1 MNISVDNHLRF
12 LFDIQELL
20 QGWGLSQSQANATNI
35 VFGILNILVLAW
47 LADIVT
53 KRIIIVVISRM
64 VAKTKTVW
72 DDILLEKNVL
82 NKLAHLAPALVLWF
96 SVGHVLYQYKVIM
109 GLTQKALSI
118 YMIVITIMAINAF
131 LKGIN
136 EIYRTLPAAQ
146 GKSIKGFTQIVQIVA
161 YFIAAISIISI
172 LTDTPSHKLITG
184 LGAAAAILMLV
195 FKDTILGFVASVQ
208 LSANDM
214 LRIGDWITMQ
224 KYGADGNVIEVTL
237 NTVKVRNFD
246 KTITTIPTYTM
257 VSDSF
262 INWRGTEEESAR
274 RFKKYLNIDM
284 KTVSFCTSE
293 MLARVGGIKTL
304 GEFLEHQDKKGKKQ
318 ENISMLHDGELT
330 NITLFRKYIV
340 GILRNHPQLNH
351 KLPMLVRQLQPTEFG
366 IPLEIIA
373 FVKGTES
380 LVYEE
385 VQSDL
390 FDHLLAILPEF
401 ELEVFQNPSTN
412 FRAHEKLKP
421 LKEMTN

>member
-1 MNISVDNHLRF
+1 MNLSVNTRLRF
-12 LFDIQELL
+12 LFDLQELL
-20 QGWGLSQSQANATNI
+20 QGWGFSQSQANAINI
-35 VFGILNILVLAW
+35 VFGILNILILAW

-96 SVGHVLYQYKVIM
+96 SVGHVLFQYKVIM

-131 LKGIN
+131 LKGVN

-172 LTDTPSHKLITG
+172 LTNTPSHKLITG
-184 LGAAAAILMLV
+184 LGAAAAVLMLV

-284 KTVSFCTSE
+284 KTVTFCTPGL
-293 MLARVGGIKTL
+293 LARVGGIKTL
-304 GEFLEHQDKKGKKQ
+304 GEFLEHQDKKKKQ
-318 ENISMLHDGELT
+318 ENVSLLHESELT

-351 KLPMLVRQLQPTEFG
+351 KLPMLVRQLQPTELG

-373 FVKGTES
+373 FVKGTEA

-412 FRAHEKLKP
+412 VRTLEKIRP
-421 LKEMTN
+421 VSEMRN